1 MQYLINFQF
10 YLSEFLSIF
19 SLIMSSIMFKLRFE
33 EEGMSIGMA
42 EVIKTLSKSYLP
54 TIFALDSS
62 FYLSSLSFKIV
73 G

>member
-1 MQYLINFQF
+1 
-10 YLSEFLSIF
+10 
-19 SLIMSSIMFKLRFE
+19 MSSIMFKLRFE

-42 EVIKTLSKSYLP
+42 EVIKTLSKSYLLA
-54 TIFALDSS
+54 IFALDSS